1 MFKNVLL
8 MSLFRRC
15 FCLFVAGVL
24 LMGPLSV
31 CPRSLTSFSVAKLD
45 TIVFDTSQSACFIG
59 AVDVDDSSDFL
70 AVMVPEVASSVS
82 TELPLQSLSSLLLLP
97 AAGFSS
103 LPFARPPP
111 VAFLC

>member
-1 MFKNVLL
+1 
-8 MSLFRRC
+8 
-15 FCLFVAGVL
+15 
-24 LMGPLSV
+24 MGPLSV
-31 CPRSLTSFSVAKLD
+31 CPRLLTSFSVAKLNTINTIN

-82 TELPLQSLSSLLLLP
+82 TELPLQSPSSLLLLP